1 MKRRATSVSVLL
13 VLMTFGA
20 VWGSDAARRPA
31 HPLDPCAQV
40 IVGALNE
47 LRVEAGMQRVTA
59 DSVAS
64 YWTACTLSESVAELG
79 AAFFDGTT
87 GLELAERS
95 VPDWERRCFIV
106 TAGSDVN
113 LLEEFRSTPGVH
125 DAALDPMTTHAII
138 AVGAT
143 SDGGVW
149 GSACLVHR
157 LVQLGPTGGMSI
169 AEGPSSVTVSGTT
182 GHHEVLLRAH
192 RTDEGA
198 VGADWERP
206 SVSVLCDESGAFSA
220 TLWFRASGPA
230 WYDVV
235 VLVRG
240 EDEDEFH
247 PATRVRHFAP
257 KPTEMSGPAK
267 VTRIESD

>member
-1 MKRRATSVSVLL
+1 MKRRAVSISVLL

-20 VWGSDAARRPA
+20 VWGSDAAGRPVR
-31 HPLDPCAQV
+31 PLDPRAQV
-40 IVGALNE
+40 IVSGLNE
-47 LRVEAGMQRVTA
+47 LRLEAGMQRVTA

-64 YWTACTLSESVAELG
+64 YWTGSTLSESVAELG
-79 AAFFDGTT
+79 AALFDGTM

-106 TAGSDVN
+106 TADSDAN
-113 LLEEFRSTPGVH
+113 LLEEFRSTPGFH
-125 DAALDPMTTHAII
+125 DAALDPTTTHAII

-143 SDGGVW
+143 PDGGVW

-157 LVQLGPTGGMSI
+157 LVQLGPTRGRSI
-169 AEGPSSVTVSGTT
+169 SAGPSSITVSGTT
-182 GHHEVLLRAH
+182 DHHEVLLRAH

-198 VGADWERP
+198 VGGDWESP

-235 VLVRG
+235 VLVRR
-240 EDEDEFH
+240 EEEDEFH
-247 PATRVRHFAP
+247 PAARVRAFAP
-257 KPTEMSGPAK
+257 KPSKSAGPAK
-267 VTRIESD
+267 TTRIESD